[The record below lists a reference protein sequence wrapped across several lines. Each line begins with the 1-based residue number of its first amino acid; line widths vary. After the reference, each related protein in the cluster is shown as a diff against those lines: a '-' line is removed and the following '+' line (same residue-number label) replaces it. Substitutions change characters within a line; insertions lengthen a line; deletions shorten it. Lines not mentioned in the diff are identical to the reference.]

1 MFNVMELT
9 GNEIY
14 HIQFVLPVVSDLK
27 TLQTAMQI
35 LNKLNI
41 KETDQNDENI
51 REVDFSEDDIGFL
64 KGCIQFLDSIK
75 KLNIEG
81 LSLYNKI
88 LEYKGVK

>member
-1 MFNVMELT
+1 MELT